1 MEQLSF
7 DILDIIIH
15 KVVTVNHCLYYGLIC
30 SCKTFHEYGL
40 HRKKALDDFKIIDI
54 IDIVHQDNIETMAL
68 YIYKNKDINDCIKL
82 SLLNG
87 SLNTSWWLWN
97 QHRPYLTIQIL
108 MDVERRML
116 LNKVFD
122 CNELIYRIIK
132 SIQCA
137 YEAAS
142 KMSVL

>member
-7 DILDIIIH
+7 DILDIIVDKLI
-15 KVVTVNHCLYYGLIC
+15 TLNHCLYHGLIC
-30 SCKTFHEYGL
+30 SCKTLHEYGL
-40 HRKKALDDFKIIDI
+40 QRKHTLDNREI

-68 YIYKNKDINDCIKL
+68 YIHRHKDINDCIKL

-122 CNELIYRIIK
+122 CNELTYRIIK